1 MSRTVEAASRKGG
14 CVMGLMVDQARLLC
28 THSAMRLPE
37 WRLPPPAA
45 LSFLVWKLLGLHEGA
60 AEPTHC
66 MR

>member
-1 MSRTVEAASRKGG
+1 
-14 CVMGLMVDQARLLC
+14 MGLMVDQARLLC